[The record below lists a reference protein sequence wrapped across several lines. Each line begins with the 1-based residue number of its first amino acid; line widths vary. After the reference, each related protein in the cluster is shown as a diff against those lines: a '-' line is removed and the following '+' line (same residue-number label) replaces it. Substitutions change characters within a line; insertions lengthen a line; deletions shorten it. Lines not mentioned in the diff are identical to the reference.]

1 MEEMPPFR
9 TLLSGLAA
17 CVALACVPSI
27 ATADALPPAGAGL
40 ADVGAGSPGF
50 HLTQTALTV
59 SQDVGTAT
67 VTIARGDIANA
78 AQIRYTTLP
87 GTAIRRLDY
96 TPVKAM
102 IAFLPSQAS
111 ATFRIPIVNHNAVEV
126 PKTIRIAL
134 FGAHS
139 TPLGDPASA
148 VLTIVTG
155 SNVAVVAR
163 DPANPLALA
172 ASPPLTDP
180 LTGANPFVDLR
191 YGQAA
196 MQARRWAHSR
206 PAEASMLN
214 VIAAQPEVHRWGN
227 WTGPHPGIQV
237 SQYLTRTQFVEPGTV
252 PELATYWIVDS
263 KRIHPQCHHYADPLW
278 RQRAYHNWVESL
290 ARGVGDFHAIMFE
303 EMDSLITVGCLSR
316 LGLAVREHELAD
328 ANAILSQVP
337 HLVVYQ
343 DAGAADALHAPE
355 TARILRASGV
365 GMIQGFYLN
374 STHFDWTRHEITYG
388 QQISRLTGGKHFVIN
403 TAENGAGPLHP
414 RNRVKYGNELL
425 CNPLNRG
432 LGPKPTF
439 NTGYLN
445 VDAFAWIANPGKSGG
460 ACRKGAP
467 PTGDFWPKLALELI
481 RHANFNV
488 R

>member
-1 MEEMPPFR
+1 MPSLR

-17 CVALACVPSI
+17 CLALACVPSI
-27 ATADALPPAGAGL
+27 AAADGLPGVGL
-40 ADVGAGSPGF
+40 GLPDVGAGSPGF
-50 HLTQTALTV
+50 HLTQTAMTV
-59 SQDVGTAT
+59 SQDVGAAT
-67 VTIARGDIANA
+67 VTIARGHTADE

-87 GTAIRRLDY
+87 GTAIRRQDY

-102 IAFLPSQAS
+102 IDFLPGQSS
-111 ATFRIPIVNHNAVEV
+111 ATFMIPIVNHGMVEV

-139 TPLGDPASA
+139 TPLGDPAAS
-148 VLTIVTG
+148 VLTIVSG
-155 SNVAVVAR
+155 NVAVVAR
-163 DPANPLALA
+163 DPANPLALVS
-172 ASPPLTDP
+172 SPPPSDP
-180 LTGANPFVDLR
+180 LTGATPFIDWRSGL
-191 YGQAA
+191 AA
-196 MQARRWAHSR
+196 GQARRWAHSHPR
-206 PAEASMLN
+206 EAGMLN

-237 SQYLTRTQFVEPGTV
+237 SQFLTRTQFEQPGTV
-252 PELATYWIVDS
+252 PEFATYWIVDS
-263 KRIHPQCHHYADPLW
+263 KRIHTHCHHYADPLW

-316 LGLAVREHELAD
+316 QGLKVREHELAD

-355 TARILRASGV
+355 MARILRASGV
-365 GMIQGFYLN
+365 SQIQGFYLN
-374 STHFDWTRHEITYG
+374 STHFDWTSHEIAYG
-388 QQISRLTGGKHFVIN
+388 EQISRLTGGKHFVVN

-439 NTGYLN
+439 NTGYRN

-460 ACRKGAP
+460 PCRTGAP
-467 PTGDFWPKLALELI
+467 PTGIFWPKLAIELVS
-481 RHANFNV
+481 HANFSV

>member
-1 MEEMPPFR
+1 MR

-17 CVALACVPSI
+17 CVVLACVPSI
-27 ATADALPPAGAGL
+27 AAADGSAPGGSGPS
-40 ADVGAGSPGF
+40 DVGAGSAGF
-50 HLTQTALTV
+50 HLTQTAITV
-59 SQDVGTAT
+59 PQDVGAVM
-67 VTIARGDIANA
+67 VTIARGDAANE

-96 TPVKAM
+96 TSVKSM
-102 IAFLPSQAS
+102 IDFRPGQAT
-111 ATFRIPIVNHNAVEV
+111 ATFRIPIVNHSMVEV
-126 PKTIRIAL
+126 PKTVRIAL

-155 SNVAVVAR
+155 NDVALVAR
-163 DPANPLALA
+163 DPANPLALSA
-172 ASPPLTDP
+172 APPLTDP
-180 LTGANPFVDLR
+180 LTGANPFIDWR
-191 YGQAA
+191 AGQAA
-196 MQARRWAHSR
+196 VQARRWAHSHPR
-206 PAEASMLN
+206 QAGMLN

-237 SQYLTRTQFVEPGTV
+237 SQYLTRTQFEEPGTV
-252 PELATYWIVDS
+252 PEFATYWIVDS

-290 ARGVGDFHAIMFE
+290 ARGAGDFHAVMFE

-316 LGLAVREHELAD
+316 HGLAVREHELAD
-328 ANAILSQVP
+328 ANAILSHVP

-365 GMIQGFYLN
+365 ADIQGFYLN
-374 STHFDWTRHEITYG
+374 STHFDWTSHEIAYG
-388 QQISRLTGGKHFVIN
+388 EQISRLTGGKHFVIN

-425 CNPLNRG
+425 CNPPDRG

-439 NTGYLN
+439 ATGYRN

-467 PTGDFWPKLALELI
+467 PTGDFWPRLALELI
-481 RHANFNV
+481 RHADFNV

>member
-1 MEEMPPFR
+1 MPCFR
-9 TLLSGLAA
+9 TLLGGTAA
-17 CVALACVPSI
+17 CLALACAPSV
-27 ATADALPPAGAGL
+27 AAADGPAPGSGGLP
-40 ADVGAGSPGF
+40 DVGAGSPGF
-50 HLTQTALTV
+50 HLTQTAMTV
-59 SQDVGTAT
+59 SQDVGKLT
-67 VTIARGDIANA
+67 VTIARGDIAHE

-96 TPVKAM
+96 TPVKSM
-102 IAFLPSQAS
+102 IDFRPGQST
-111 ATFRIPIVNHNAVEV
+111 ATFRIPIVNHGMIEV

-139 TPLGDPASA
+139 TPLGKPASA
-148 VLTIVTG
+148 VVTIVTG
-155 SNVAVVAR
+155 NNVALVAR
-163 DPANPLALA
+163 DPLNPLALPT
-172 ASPPLTDP
+172 PPPVTDP
-180 LTGANPFVDLR
+180 LTGATAFVDWR
-191 YGQAA
+191 SGQAA
-196 MQARRWAHSR
+196 VQARRWAHSHPR
-206 PAEASMLN
+206 EAGMLN
-214 VIAAQPEVHRWGN
+214 VIAAQPEVHRYGN

-237 SQYLTRTQFVEPGTV
+237 SQYLTRTQFEEPGTV
-252 PELATYWIVDS
+252 PEFATYWLVDS
-263 KRIHPQCHHYADPLW
+263 RRIHPQCHHYADPPW

-316 LGLAVREHELAD
+316 HGLAVREQELAD

-365 GMIQGFYLN
+365 ADIQGFYLN
-374 STHFDWTRHEITYG
+374 STHFDWTRHEIAYG
-388 QQISRLTGGKHFVIN
+388 QQVSRLTGGKHFVVN

-425 CNPLNRG
+425 CNPPNRG

-439 NTGYLN
+439 DTGYRN

-481 RHANFNV
+481 RHADFNV